1 MATLNLDDYIP
12 VFTDENGVRIQDL
25 AGFALSSTV
34 EMVDETSGFI
44 NEIDQNVKH
53 DPSMMAWN
61 VYSSEQMWWLL
72 CLVNNI
78 VDPFAETAEG
88 RLILVPFTAAARN
101 ILNQTSDFATND
113 SAESIIDQSRGEV
126 IELN

>member
-12 VFTDENGVRIQDL
+12 MVTDANGIATQDL
-25 AGFALSSTV
+25 AGFALASTV
-34 EMVDETSGFI
+34 EMIDETSGFI

-53 DPSMMAWN
+53 DPSIMAWN
-61 VYSSEQMWWLL
+61 VYTNEQMWWIL

-78 VDPFAETAEG
+78 VDPFAETPEG
-88 RLILVPFTAAARN
+88 RLILVPNTATARN
-101 ILNQTSDFATND
+101 ILNQTSPFASGDVDLT
-113 SAESIIDQSRGEV
+113 ILDQSKGEV

>member
-1 MATLNLDDYIP
+1 MATLNLDYYLP
-12 VFTDENGVRIQDL
+12 TVVDENGVRVQDL
-25 AGFALSSTV
+25 AGFALASTV
-34 EMVDETSGFI
+34 ELVDETSGFL

-61 VYSSEQMWWLL
+61 VYTNEQMWWVL

-88 RLILVPFTAAARN
+88 RLILVPSTATARN
-101 ILNQTSDFATND
+101 ILNQVSAFATGD
-113 SAESIIDQSRGEV
+113 EDMAIIDQSKGEV